1 MEGSAAKRV
10 IPIFEDD
17 DQTGI
22 KHLPVQQKLACGE
35 WYTLDGRK
43 LQGRPTSKGLYIR
56 NGKRVIA
63 L

>member
-1 MEGSAAKRV
+1 M